1 MTEAEVP
8 KSLPNQQHRGLP
20 KPLKVL
26 IPVVVVAIGVVV
38 ATYVLRPK
46 PQPGLQLSGRIEGY
60 ETDVGAKVGGKIEV
74 IRFREG
80 DRVRKGEVIAR
91 LDDAELQAALAG
103 ATAQIASAEQQ
114 VSQALLQI
122 SVIESQIQE
131 AQLTQS
137 QSQDDTLGQVN
148 AAQASVASAKAQLAE
163 AEAQAKQLEAEL
175 KLAKDDRDRFEQLFR
190 SGAASQQRFE
200 QAQSQFDSL
209 RETLQARQAA
219 IAAAQE
225 QVKAA
230 KGNLTQASASRLNP
244 DIRLTQVQRLRTQN
258 EQAKAQLKAAQAN
271 VENARANRREIAARI
286 QQLAIASPIDGVVLN
301 RTTEPGEV
309 IAAGKTVLTV
319 INLEDVFLRGYI
331 PEGGVGAVRVG
342 QSAQVFL
349 DSAPERPLSATV
361 AAIDT
366 EASFTPENIYFRD
379 DRVTQVFGL
388 KLQIAN
394 PAGFAKPGMPADAT
408 ILTNASKE

>member
-1 MTEAEVP
+1 MTEAEDP
-8 KSLPNQQHRGLP
+8 KPLLKPHRGLP

-26 IPVVVVAIGVVV
+26 LPVVLVAAIGAGV
-38 ATYVLRPK
+38 TMYVLRPK
-46 PQPGLQLSGRIEGY
+46 PQLGLQLSGRIEGY

-80 DRVRKGEVIAR
+80 DRVRKGEIIAQ

-131 AQLTQS
+131 AQLTRS

-148 AAQASVASAKAQLAE
+148 TAKAGVASANAQLAE
-163 AEAQAKQLEAEL
+163 AQAQAKQLEAEL
-175 KLAKDDRDRFEQLFR
+175 KLAKDDRDRFDQLFR

-200 QAQSQFDSL
+200 QAQSQFNSL
-209 RETLQARQAA
+209 RETLQARRAT

-230 KGNLTQASASRLNP
+230 QGNLTQSSATRLNP
-244 DIRLTQVQRLRTQN
+244 DIRLTQIQRLRTQN
-258 EQAKAQLKAAQAN
+258 EQARAQLKAAQAN
-271 VENARANRREIAARI
+271 LENARASRQAIEAQL
-286 QQLAIASPIDGVVLN
+286 QQLNIVSPIDGVVIT

-309 IAAGKTVLTV
+309 IAAGKTVLTL
-319 INLEDVFLRGYI
+319 INLGDVFLRGYI
-331 PEGGVGAVRVG
+331 PEKQVGAVRVG
-342 QSAQVFL
+342 QAAQVFL
-349 DSAPERPLSATV
+349 DSAPNRPLSATV
-361 AAIDT
+361 SKIDT

-394 PAGFAKPGMPADAT
+394 PGGFAKPGMPADAT
-408 ILTNASKE
+408 ILTNTNKE